1 MRAGFS
7 YLLLSATIAFS
18 AGGLSAASDWRH
30 FRGSD
35 TTSVS
40 AEKDLPVEFGP
51 EAGVAWKAPL
61 PGTGPSSPIVVSG
74 RVIVTAASGPRQDRL
89 HVLAFDAAS
98 GRLRW
103 ERQLWATGSTVCNPF
118 GGIAAPTPASDGR
131 RVYAFFGSN
140 DLASFDLD
148 GNLQWLRGLSYESPQ
163 TRNEVG
169 MASSPLV
176 VGSAVI
182 VQMESQGE
190 SFAAGIDAATGLTRW
205 RIAREQTATWTSPT
219 LLRGRTPAEDL
230 VLLQSKSS
238 LSAHE
243 PRTGREVWRY
253 GASCSTLSSTACAG
267 DRVYLPAG
275 GGLMA
280 LAFDPQ
286 KRSVGLLWEEPRLR
300 TENASP
306 VCHEGR
312 LYTLKSPGI
321 LVSSDAATGKV
332 LWQLRLRG
340 PIWATPVIAGGH
352 AYVVNQDGLVQ
363 VVRLGAQGELAGSGQ
378 IDGPILASPAV
389 AGGAVYFRSNRH
401 LWKIARP

>member
-1 MRAGFS
+1 MRAG
-7 YLLLSATIAFS
+7 LSPIVLTATIAS
-18 AGGLSAASDWRH
+18 LAGTLSAAGDWRH

-35 TTSVS
+35 TRSVS
-40 AEKDLPVEFGP
+40 AEQGLPTEFGA
-51 EAGVAWKAPL
+51 EGNVAWKAPL

-74 RVIVTAASGPRQDRL
+74 RVIVTAATGPRQDRL

-98 GRLRW
+98 GKLRW

-140 DLASFDLD
+140 DLAAFDLD
-148 GNLQWLRGLSYESPQ
+148 GNLQWFRGLTHESPH

-205 RIAREQTATWTSPT
+205 RIAREQSATWTSPT
-219 LLRGRTPAEDL
+219 LLPGKTPAEDL

-253 GASCSTLSSTACAG
+253 EAPCSTLSSTACAG

-275 GGLMA
+275 GGLVA
-280 LAFDPQ
+280 LAFDRQ

-306 VCHEGR
+306 VFHEGR

-332 LWQLRLRG
+332 LWQLRLQG

-352 AYVVNQDGLVQ
+352 AYLVNHDGLIQ
-363 VVRLGAQGELAGSGQ
+363 VVRLGAQGKLVGRGQ
-378 IDGPILASPAV
+378 IDGGILASPAV
-389 AGGAVYFRSNRH
+389 ADGAIYFRSNRY

>member
-1 MRAGFS
+1 MRAGI
-7 YLLLSATIAFS
+7 YNLLLTAIPAILAPGLC
-18 AGGLSAASDWRH
+18 AGGDWRG
-30 FRGSD
+30 FRGGD

-40 AEKDLPVEFGP
+40 AETGVPKEFSP

-61 PGTGPSSPIVVSG
+61 PGTGPSGPIVVAG

-98 GRLRW
+98 GKPRW
-103 ERQLWATGSTVCNPF
+103 ERQLWATGSSVCNSF

-131 RVYAFFGSN
+131 RIFAFFGSN

-148 GNLQWLRGLSYESPQ
+148 GNLQWFRGLTHESPQ

-176 VGSAVI
+176 VGDTVI

-190 SFAAGIDAATGLTRW
+190 SFAAAIDTATGQTRW
-205 RIAREQTATWTSPT
+205 RIAREQAATWTSPT
-219 LLRGRTPAEDL
+219 LLRGKTPGEDL

-243 PRTGREVWRY
+243 PHGGTEVWRHK
-253 GASCSTLSSTACAG
+253 APCSTMSSATCEG
-267 DRVYLPAG
+267 GRVFLPAG
-275 GGLMA
+275 GGLVA
-280 LAFDPQ
+280 LAFDPEQ
-286 KRSVGLLWEEPRLR
+286 RSVGVLWEESRLR
-300 TENASP
+300 AENASP
-306 VCHEGR
+306 VCHEGH

-321 LVSSDAATGKV
+321 LVCGDAATGKV
-332 LWQLRLRG
+332 LWQVRLKG

-352 AYVVNQDGLVQ
+352 AYVVNHEGLVQ
-363 VVRLGAQGELAGSGQ
+363 VVRLGTEGVLAGSGQ
-378 IDGPILASPAV
+378 IDGGILASPAV
-389 AGGAVYFRSNRH
+389 ADGAIYFRSNRH
-401 LWKIARP
+401 VWKIARP